1 MEESKWET
9 WCWTFQLSSL
19 ATAHWL
25 SRKPPRRPAFIL
37 SCLSLQF
44 VPNRS
49 SEAPLRLWVTLRSS
63 SLCNHS
69 CDRGQRRCW
78 ITCRNNSRDRELW
91 TRGHRTDMTA
101 SLRSPDIR
109 FPSYWLYSLSGLSYM
124 WKSRQACSADPALG
138 VLANVTRFVKLFLN
152 TFEAWSKT

>member
-1 MEESKWET
+1 MGNMMLDFSIKFPCNGPLAEQEASTEAGIHP
-9 WCWTFQLSSL
+9 QLS
-19 ATAHWL
+19 L
-25 SRKPPRRPAFIL
+25 SSVCTGQKL
-37 SCLSLQF
+37 WGS
-44 VPNRS
+44 
-49 SEAPLRLWVTLRSS
+49 PLCVTLRSS

-91 TRGHRTDMTA
+91 TRGHWTDMTA

-109 FPSYWLYSLSGLSYM
+109 FPSYWLYSLSGLSHM